1 MDNQQHVS
9 EQINRYVY
17 QVSRFLFGKN
27 KEDIEKEIRTLID
40 DMLESRCQGREANK
54 ADIEAVLAELGKP
67 STLAAK
73 YNDSKRYLIG
83 PDLFPVYWSVLR
95 IVILI
100 APAAML
106 LANLIS
112 IITGT
117 FSWENLGSIFSAAFT
132 SFAVVTIIFAAI
144 EWKGVSVDQ
153 LFEGEFELPPVPEK
167 KARIP
172 RADPIVSLV
181 FLSIFSCIFI
191 FAPQYI
197 GFWTSGQIGYVPI
210 FNAAVIRSVMWLF
223 LICFGSSMIKEI
235 FKLIEGRYTI
245 RLMIVTIFC
254 NAVNLVLLIYIIT
267 NFPIW
272 NQNFPGQFLAAAQI
286 TGLSELEDKWGFIT
300 QNVFLAIVA
309 FGTILDTLTCI
320 VKTLVYGLRKE
331 NT

>member
-1 MDNQQHVS
+1 MDNQQQVI

-40 DMLESRCQGREANK
+40 DMLEAKCQGREANK
-54 ADIEAVLAELGKP
+54 ADAEAVFAELGKP

-106 LANLIS
+106 LANIIS

-117 FSWENLGSIFSAAFT
+117 FSWENLGSIFSAAFM
-132 SFAVVTIIFAAI
+132 SFAIVTIIFASV

-197 GFWTSGQIGYVPI
+197 GFWTSGQGGYVSI
-210 FNAAVIRSVMWLF
+210 FDPVVIRSVMWLF

-254 NAVNLVLLIYIIT
+254 NAVNLILIVYIIT

-272 NQNFPGQFLAAAQI
+272 NPDFPGQFLAAAQI
-286 TGLSELEDKWGFIT
+286 TGLSELQDKWGFIT

-309 FGTILDTLTCI
+309 FGTVMDTLTCI

-331 NT
+331 NA